1 MSFVIKLL
9 VIIVL
14 SSGFP
19 IVLPATCGKQQ
30 IEQQQIV
37 EFVSNVI
44 HVIYMIRRVFVVRNY
59 FKFSSVRKLKILIYI
74 I

>member
-1 MSFVIKLL
+1 MVTFDDALIWQRGRL
-9 VIIVL
+9 
-14 SSGFP
+14 
-19 IVLPATCGKQQ
+19 Q

-59 FKFSSVRKLKILIYI
+59 FKLSSVRKLKILIYVI
-74 I
+74 

>member
-1 MSFVIKLL
+1 MMTFDDALIWQRGRL
-9 VIIVL
+9 
-14 SSGFP
+14 
-19 IVLPATCGKQQ
+19 Q

-59 FKFSSVRKLKILIYI
+59 FKLSSVRKIKNIDLRHLIFILTDTA
-74 I
+74 